1 MTLVQLRH
9 LIALAEHRTLA
20 AAAVAVHL
28 TQPALSRSIKSLEDE
43 LGQPLLDRVG
53 RRLEFTPL
61 GHEVLAHARQMV
73 ADADDLSLRCR
84 ALAEGRSG
92 ALRVG
97 LGSGPGAL
105 LMDALLEQVA
115 TRHAGWQLEVARGGT
130 AQLVERLRA
139 RALDALVVDVRSLVP
154 APDLQVEGVSELAAG
169 FLVRPGHPLAGA
181 RAVGFEAVRAYPIA
195 STPLSDEVA
204 RRLVQRY
211 GPQAHPGTCVTLR
224 CEEIA
229 SLVRAVERSDA
240 VLLAVKAVA
249 PQLVALRMAPTLDA
263 TARFGLVTLARRTPP
278 ATLALLRELVD
289 ARLRD
294 AGGTP
299 AGEKRRAA
307 PGRPAAGLR
316 PARG

>member
-9 LIALAEHRTLA
+9 LVALAEHRTLA

-73 ADADDLSLRCR
+73 ADAEDLSLRCR
-84 ALAEGRSG
+84 ALAEGHVG
-92 ALRVG
+92 MLRVG

-105 LMDALLEQVA
+105 LMDALLEAVA
-115 TRHAGWQLEVARGGT
+115 TRHAGWRLDVARGGT

-139 RALDALVVDVRSLVP
+139 RTLDAVVVDVRSMVP
-154 APDLQVEGVSELAAG
+154 APDLQVEGVSEVAAG
-169 FLVRPGHPLAGA
+169 LMVRPGHPLAA
-181 RAVGFEAVRAYPIA
+181 RRAVDFEAVRAYPIA

-204 RRLVQRY
+204 RILVQRY
-211 GPQAHPGTCVTLR
+211 GPQAHPDLCVTLR

-229 SLVRAVERSDA
+229 SLVRTVERSDA
-240 VLLAVKAVA
+240 VLLAVRAVG
-249 PQLVALRMAPTLDA
+249 PHLVPLRMQPPLDG

-278 ATLALLRELVD
+278 PTLGLLRALMA
-289 ARLRD
+289 ARMRE
-294 AGGTP
+294 AGALP
-299 AGEKRRAA
+299 AQGGATGGA
-307 PGRPAAGLR
+307 
-316 PARG
+316 